1 MKSPFPGMDPYL
13 EFTWMWRDVHLS
25 LIYALRTALA
35 PQIAPRYYVALE
47 ELTYQTMD
55 DPEFTIP
62 DLVVVAEKPPR
73 AAQESAALY
82 ETEAVQ
88 VELPA
93 SDALYEV
100 KERYLE
106 IRETATHEVI
116 TTIEILSPTNK
127 RGEGRYLYEKK
138 REAIFRS
145 PVSLVEIDLLRGG
158 RPLLST
164 KYSRSHYR
172 ILISR
177 GWERPTAQLY
187 LFNLDKLIPEIHIP
201 LREHELEPTVKLN
214 DIVHQVYETAR
225 YDLRIDYAKPPE
237 PPLQGEWAEWARKI
251 VESARQTT

>member
-13 EFTWMWRDVHLS
+13 EFSWMWRGVHLS
-25 LIYALRTALA
+25 LIYQIQVALA

-47 ELTYQTMD
+47 ERTYHTMD

-62 DLVVVAEKPPR
+62 DLVIVAEKPPR
-73 AAQESAALY
+73 AAQESLALY
-82 ETEAVQ
+82 ETEAIQ
-88 VELPA
+88 VELPPRPT
-93 SDALYEV
+93 LYEV

-106 IRETATHEVI
+106 IRESATHEVI

-138 REAIFRS
+138 RDDIFRS

-158 RPLLST
+158 KPWLSP
-164 KYSRSHYR
+164 KYSDTHYR

-177 GWERPTAQLY
+177 GWERPNAQLY
-187 LFNLDKLIPEIHIP
+187 AFNLDKFIPEIHIP
-201 LREHELEPTVKLN
+201 LREPELEPTVKLN

-225 YDLRIDYAKPPE
+225 YDLRINYAQPPE
-237 PPLQGEWAEWARKI
+237 PPLQGEWTEWARKV
-251 VESARQTT
+251 VESAQPTT